1 MAKYL
6 VIPGPESAEELMALY
21 GVTEGDCIVYNE
33 SAPVPSVVRLIVL
46 TSRPQGG
53 YDTYLP
59 NLRKRGNE

>member
-21 GVTEGDCIVYNE
+21 GITESDCIIYKE
-33 SAPVPSVVRLIVL
+33 SAPVPSVVGLILL

-53 YDTYLP
+53 YDTYLS
-59 NLRKRGNE
+59 NLRKRGCE